1 VKFSDFFEGWL
12 NESYYANAAKIGKS
26 GDFYTAVSVGSFFGI
41 CIAREILR
49 LSADFCAKQ
58 ELSLDAATSPIAS
71 RQNLAANPGKL
82 NLDVALAKKPQN
94 SAKIA
99 IVEIGSHDGRLLCDI
114 AQAIFTLGGA
124 AALDKFSFAIIEP
137 HERLRELQRASFAES
152 FGDEIA
158 LKHFASAHEA
168 KFKDAI
174 FVANELFDAFKCE
187 AVDGENM
194 LFVKSG
200 AAKFAPIKER
210 EILTLARRFGI
221 SRGEIPVGYFRFARE
236 ICASAQRFYFIAF
249 DYGQMGASGDFS
261 LRIYRNHEVFGFFE
275 VQNLSDFY
283 GKSDLTYD
291 VNFEILRA
299 AFEDAGAVT
308 ADFKRQIAALIDF
321 GAVRLLELFMQKS
334 GEKGY
339 LNALLQFN
347 HLRAEF
353 GEKFKMIKFKKGL

>member
-1 VKFSDFFEGWL
+1 MKFSDFFEGWL

-49 LSADFCAKQ
+49 LSADFGAKQ
-58 ELSLDAATSPIAS
+58 ELSLDAAASPIAS
-71 RQNLAANPGKL
+71 RQNFAAACEL
-82 NLDVALAKKPQN
+82 NLDAVLAEKSQN
-94 SAKIA
+94 NAKIA

-114 AQAIFTLGGA
+114 VQAIFTLGGA

-137 HERLRELQRASFAES
+137 HKRLRELQRASFAES
-152 FGDEIA
+152 FGGEIA
-158 LKHFASAHEA
+158 LKHFASAREA

-194 LFVKSG
+194 LFIESG

-221 SRGEIPVGYFRFARE
+221 SRGEIPIGCFRFARE

-249 DYGQMGASGDFS
+249 DYGQMGSSGDFS
-261 LRIYRNHEVFGFFE
+261 LRIYRNHEVFSFFE

-321 GAVRLLELFMQKS
+321 GAVQLLELFMQKS

-353 GEKFKMIKFKKGL
+353 GEKFKMIKFKKGF

>member
-1 VKFSDFFEGWL
+1 MKFSDFFEGWL

-49 LSADFCAKQ
+49 LSADFSATRA
-58 ELSLDAATSPIAS
+58 LSLDAAASPIAS
-71 RQNLAANPGKL
+71 RQNFAAACEL

-124 AALDKFSFAIIEP
+124 AALDRFSFAIIEP

-152 FGDEIA
+152 FGGEIA
-158 LKHFASAHEA
+158 LKHFTSAREA

-194 LFVKSG
+194 LFIKSG
-200 AAKFAPIKER
+200 AAKFAPIKEGK
-210 EILTLARRFGI
+210 ILTIARRFGI

-261 LRIYRNHEVFGFFE
+261 LRIYRNHEVFSFFE

-308 ADFKRQIAALIDF
+308 EDFKRQIAALIDF
-321 GAVRLLELFMQKS
+321 GAVQLLELFMQKS

>member
-1 VKFSDFFEGWL
+1 MKFSDFFESWL

-49 LSADFCAKQ
+49 LSADFSATQ
-58 ELSLDAATSPIAS
+58 ALSLDAATSSGAS
-71 RQNLAANPGKL
+71 RQNFAAACEL
-82 NLDVALAKKPQN
+82 NLDVSLVEKPQN

-152 FGDEIA
+152 FGGEIA
-158 LKHFASAHEA
+158 LKHFASAREA

-194 LFVKSG
+194 LFIKSG
-200 AAKFAPIKER
+200 AAKFAPIKEG
-210 EILTLARRFGI
+210 EILTIARRFGI
-221 SRGEIPVGYFRFARE
+221 SRGEIPIGYFRFARE

-249 DYGQMGASGDFS
+249 DYGQMGSSGDFS

-321 GAVRLLELFMQKS
+321 GAVQLLELFMQKS

>member
-1 VKFSDFFEGWL
+1 MKFSDFFEGWL
-12 NESYYANAAKIGKS
+12 NESYYANTAKIGKS

-41 CIAREILR
+41 CIAHEILR
-49 LSADFCAKQ
+49 LSADFSATQ
-58 ELSLDAATSPIAS
+58 ALSLDAAASPIAS
-71 RQNLAANPGKL
+71 RQNFAAACEL
-82 NLDVALAKKPQN
+82 NLDVALEEKSQN
-94 SAKIA
+94 NAKIA
-99 IVEIGSHDGRLLCDI
+99 IIEIGSHDGRLLCDI

-124 AALDKFSFAIIEP
+124 TALDKFSFAIIEP

-152 FGDEIA
+152 FGGEIA
-158 LKHFASAHEA
+158 LKHFTSAREA

-194 LFVKSG
+194 LFIESG

-249 DYGQMGASGDFS
+249 DYGQMGSSGDFS
-261 LRIYRNHEVFGFFE
+261 LRIYRNHEVFSFFE

-321 GAVRLLELFMQKS
+321 GAVQLLELFMQKS

>member
-1 VKFSDFFEGWL
+1 M
-12 NESYYANAAKIGKS
+12 
-26 GDFYTAVSVGSFFGI
+26 
-41 CIAREILR
+41 
-49 LSADFCAKQ
+49 
-58 ELSLDAATSPIAS
+58 
-71 RQNLAANPGKL
+71 
-82 NLDVALAKKPQN
+82 
-94 SAKIA
+94 
-99 IVEIGSHDGRLLCDI
+99 
-114 AQAIFTLGGA
+114 
-124 AALDKFSFAIIEP
+124 
-137 HERLRELQRASFAES
+137 
-152 FGDEIA
+152 
-158 LKHFASAHEA
+158 
-168 KFKDAI
+168 
-174 FVANELFDAFKCE
+174 ANELFDAFKCE

-194 LFVKSG
+194 LFIKSG
-200 AAKFAPIKER
+200 AAKFAPIKEG

-249 DYGQMGASGDFS
+249 DYGQMGSSGDFS
-261 LRIYRNHEVFGFFE
+261 LRIYRNHEVFSFFE

-321 GAVRLLELFMQKS
+321 GAVQLLELFMQRS

>member
-1 VKFSDFFEGWL
+1 
-12 NESYYANAAKIGKS
+12 
-26 GDFYTAVSVGSFFGI
+26 
-41 CIAREILR
+41 
-49 LSADFCAKQ
+49 
-58 ELSLDAATSPIAS
+58 
-71 RQNLAANPGKL
+71 
-82 NLDVALAKKPQN
+82 
-94 SAKIA
+94 
-99 IVEIGSHDGRLLCDI
+99 
-114 AQAIFTLGGA
+114 
-124 AALDKFSFAIIEP
+124 
-137 HERLRELQRASFAES
+137 
-152 FGDEIA
+152 
-158 LKHFASAHEA
+158 
-168 KFKDAI
+168 
-174 FVANELFDAFKCE
+174 
-187 AVDGENM
+187 M
-194 LFVKSG
+194 LFIKSG

-221 SRGEIPVGYFRFARE
+221 SRGEIPIGYFRFARE

-321 GAVRLLELFMQKS
+321 GAVQLLELFMQKS

-339 LNALLQFN
+339 HNALLQFN

>member
-1 VKFSDFFEGWL
+1 VKFSDFFESWL
-12 NESYYANAAKIGKS
+12 NESYYANATKIGKS

-49 LSADFCAKQ
+49 LSADFCATQ
-58 ELSLDAATSPIAS
+58 ELSLDAAASPIAS
-71 RQNLAANPGKL
+71 RQNFAAACEL
-82 NLDVALAKKPQN
+82 NLDAVLAEKSQN
-94 SAKIA
+94 NAKIA

-124 AALDKFSFAIIEP
+124 AALDRFSFAIIEP

-152 FGDEIA
+152 FGGEIVP
-158 LKHFASAHEA
+158 KHFTSACEA

-187 AVDGENM
+187 AVDSENM
-194 LFVKSG
+194 LFIKSG
-200 AAKFAPIKER
+200 AAKFAPIKEG
-210 EILTLARRFGI
+210 EILTIARRFGI

-236 ICASAQRFYFIAF
+236 ICASAQRFYFITF
-249 DYGQMGASGDFS
+249 DYGQMGSSGDFS
-261 LRIYRNHEVFGFFE
+261 LRIYRDHEVFGFFE

-321 GAVRLLELFMQKS
+321 GAVQLLELFMQKS

-339 LNALLQFN
+339 HNALLQFN

>member
-1 VKFSDFFEGWL
+1 MKFSDFFEGWL

-49 LSADFCAKQ
+49 LSVDFCATQ
-58 ELSLDAATSPIAS
+58 ELSLDTAASPIAS
-71 RQNLAANPGKL
+71 RQNFAAACEL
-82 NLDVALAKKPQN
+82 NSDVALAEKPQN

-158 LKHFASAHEA
+158 LKHFTGAREA

-194 LFVKSG
+194 LFIESG
-200 AAKFAPIKER
+200 AVKFAPIKER
-210 EILTLARRFGI
+210 EILTLARKFGI
-221 SRGEIPVGYFRFARE
+221 SRGEISVGYFRFARE

-249 DYGQMGASGDFS
+249 DYGQMGTSGDFS
-261 LRIYRNHEVFGFFE
+261 LRIYRNHEVFSFFE

>member
-1 VKFSDFFEGWL
+1 VKFSDFFESWL
-12 NESYYANAAKIGKS
+12 NERYYANAAKIGKS

-49 LSADFCAKQ
+49 LSADFSATQ
-58 ELSLDAATSPIAS
+58 ELSLDAAASSDAS
-71 RQNLAANPGKL
+71 RQNFAAACEL
-82 NLDVALAKKPQN
+82 NSDVALAEKPQN

-124 AALDKFSFAIIEP
+124 AALDRFSFAIIEP
-137 HERLRELQRASFAES
+137 HERLRELQQASFAES
-152 FGDEIA
+152 FGGEIS
-158 LKHFASAHEA
+158 LKHFTSAREA

-194 LFVKSG
+194 LFIKSG

-221 SRGEIPVGYFRFARE
+221 SRGEIPIGYFRFARE

-321 GAVRLLELFMQKS
+321 GAVQLLELFMQKS

-339 LNALLQFN
+339 HNALLQFN

>member
-1 VKFSDFFEGWL
+1 MKFSDFFEGWL

-49 LSADFCAKQ
+49 LSADFSATQ
-58 ELSLDAATSPIAS
+58 ALSLDAATSPIAS
-71 RQNLAANPGKL
+71 RQNFAAACEL
-82 NLDVALAKKPQN
+82 NLDVALAEKLQN

-124 AALDKFSFAIIEP
+124 AALDRFSFAIIEP

-152 FGDEIA
+152 FGGEIA
-158 LKHFASAHEA
+158 LKHFTSAREA

-194 LFVKSG
+194 LFIESG
-200 AAKFAPIKER
+200 AAKFAPIKEG

-221 SRGEIPVGYFRFARE
+221 SRGEIPIGYFRFARE
-236 ICASAQRFYFIAF
+236 ICASAQRVYFIAF

-308 ADFKRQIAALIDF
+308 VDFKRQISALMDF
-321 GAVRLLELFMQKS
+321 GAVQLLELFMQKS

>member
-1 VKFSDFFEGWL
+1 MKFSDFFESWL

-49 LSADFCAKQ
+49 LSADFCATQ
-58 ELSLDAATSPIAS
+58 ELSLDAAASPIAS
-71 RQNLAANPGKL
+71 RQNLAAPCEL
-82 NLDVALAKKPQN
+82 NSDAVLTEKPQN

-124 AALDKFSFAIIEP
+124 AALDRFSFAIIEP

-152 FGDEIA
+152 FGGEIA
-158 LKHFASAHEA
+158 LKHFASVREV

-194 LFVKSG
+194 LFIKSG
-200 AAKFAPIKER
+200 AAKFAPIKKR
-210 EILTLARRFGI
+210 EILTIARRFGI
-221 SRGEIPVGYFRFARE
+221 SRGEIPIGYFRFARE
-236 ICASAQRFYFIAF
+236 ICASVQRFYFIAF
-249 DYGQMGASGDFS
+249 DYGQMGSSGDFS
-261 LRIYRNHEVFGFFE
+261 LRIYRNHEVFSFFE

-299 AFEDAGAVT
+299 AFEDAGAMT

-321 GAVRLLELFMQKS
+321 GAVQLLELFMQKS

-353 GEKFKMIKFKKGL
+353 GEKFKMIKFKRGF

>member
-1 VKFSDFFEGWL
+1 MKFSDFFEGWL

-49 LSADFCAKQ
+49 LSADFGATQ
-58 ELSLDAATSPIAS
+58 ALSLDAATSPIAS
-71 RQNLAANPGKL
+71 RQNLAAACEL
-82 NLDVALAKKPQN
+82 NSDVALAEKSQN
-94 SAKIA
+94 NAKIA
-99 IVEIGSHDGRLLCDI
+99 IVEIGSHDGQLLCDI

-137 HERLRELQRASFAES
+137 HERLCELQRASFAES
-152 FGDEIA
+152 FGGEIA
-158 LKHFASAHEA
+158 LKHFTSAREA

-187 AVDGENM
+187 TVDGENM
-194 LFVKSG
+194 LFIKSG
-200 AAKFAPIKER
+200 AAKFAPIKEG

-249 DYGQMGASGDFS
+249 DYGQMGSSGDFS
-261 LRIYRNHEVFGFFE
+261 LRIYRNHEVFSFFE

-299 AFEDAGAVT
+299 AFEDAGAAM

-321 GAVRLLELFMQKS
+321 GAVQLLELFMQKS

-353 GEKFKMIKFKKGL
+353 GEKFKMIKFKKGF

>member
-1 VKFSDFFEGWL
+1 MKFSDFFEGWL

-26 GDFYTAVSVGSFFGI
+26 GDFYTAVSVGSLFGI

-49 LSADFCAKQ
+49 LSADFCATQ
-58 ELSLDAATSPIAS
+58 ELSLDAAASPIAS
-71 RQNLAANPGKL
+71 RQNFAAVCEL
-82 NLDVALAKKPQN
+82 NLDAALAKKPQN

-124 AALDKFSFAIIEP
+124 AALDRFSFAIIEP

-158 LKHFASAHEA
+158 LKHFTSAHEA

-194 LFVKSG
+194 LFIESG

-210 EILTLARRFGI
+210 EILTLARRFSI

-261 LRIYRNHEVFGFFE
+261 LRIYRNHEVFSFFE
-275 VQNLSDFY
+275 VQSLSDFY

-299 AFEDAGAVT
+299 AFEDAGAAM

-321 GAVRLLELFMQKS
+321 GAVQLLELFMQKS
-334 GEKGY
+334 GERGY
-339 LNALLQFN
+339 HNALLQFN

-353 GEKFKMIKFKKGL
+353 GEKFKMIKFKKGF

>member
-1 VKFSDFFEGWL
+1 MKFSDFFEGWL
-12 NESYYANAAKIGKS
+12 NESYYVNAAKIGKS

-49 LSADFCAKQ
+49 LSADFSATQ
-58 ELSLDAATSPIAS
+58 ELGLDAAAGPIAS
-71 RQNLAANPGKL
+71 RQNFAAVCEL

-152 FGDEIA
+152 FGGEIVP
-158 LKHFASAHEA
+158 KHFASAREA

-194 LFVKSG
+194 LFIESG

-261 LRIYRNHEVFGFFE
+261 LRIYRNHEVFSFFE

-299 AFEDAGAVT
+299 AFEDAGAAM

-321 GAVRLLELFMQKS
+321 GAIQLLELFMQKS
-334 GEKGY
+334 GERGY
-339 LNALLQFN
+339 RNALLQFN

>member
-1 VKFSDFFEGWL
+1 MKFSDFFESWL

-49 LSADFCAKQ
+49 LSVDFYATQ
-58 ELSLDAATSPIAS
+58 ELSLDTAASPIAS
-71 RQNLAANPGKL
+71 RQNFAAACEL
-82 NLDVALAKKPQN
+82 NSDAVLTEKSKN

-124 AALDKFSFAIIEP
+124 AALDRFSFVIIEP

-152 FGDEIA
+152 FGGEIA
-158 LKHFASAHEA
+158 LKHFTSAREA

-194 LFVKSG
+194 LFIESG

-261 LRIYRNHEVFGFFE
+261 LRIYRNHEVFSFFE

-299 AFEDAGAVT
+299 AFEDAGAAM

-321 GAVRLLELFMQKS
+321 GAIQLLELFMQKS
-334 GEKGY
+334 GERGY
-339 LNALLQFN
+339 RNALLQFN

>member
-1 VKFSDFFEGWL
+1 MKFSDFFESWL
-12 NESYYANAAKIGKS
+12 NERYYANAAKIGKS

-49 LSADFCAKQ
+49 LSADFCATQ
-58 ELSLDAATSPIAS
+58 ELSLDAAASSGAS
-71 RQNLAANPGKL
+71 RQGLEAACEL
-82 NLDVALAKKPQN
+82 NSDAVLTEKSKN

-124 AALDKFSFAIIEP
+124 AVLDKFSFAIIEP

-152 FGDEIA
+152 FGGEIA
-158 LKHFASAHEA
+158 LKHFTSAREA

-194 LFVKSG
+194 LFIESG

-261 LRIYRNHEVFGFFE
+261 LRIYRNHEVFSFFE

-299 AFEDAGAVT
+299 AFEDVGAMT
-308 ADFKRQIAALIDF
+308 ADFKRQIAALMDF
-321 GAVRLLELFMQKS
+321 GAVQLLELFMQKS

>member
-1 VKFSDFFEGWL
+1 MKFSDFFESWL

-49 LSADFCAKQ
+49 LSADFGAKQ
-58 ELSLDAATSPIAS
+58 ELSLDAAASPIAS
-71 RQNLAANPGKL
+71 RQNFAAACEL
-82 NLDVALAKKPQN
+82 NLDAVLAEKSQN
-94 SAKIA
+94 NAKIA

-114 AQAIFTLGGA
+114 VQAIFTLGGA

-152 FGDEIA
+152 FGGEIA
-158 LKHFASAHEA
+158 LKHFTSAREA

-194 LFVKSG
+194 LFIESG
-200 AAKFAPIKER
+200 AAKFAPIKEC
-210 EILTLARRFGI
+210 EILTLERRFGI

-261 LRIYRNHEVFGFFE
+261 LRIYRNHEVFSFFE

-321 GAVRLLELFMQKS
+321 GAVQLLELFMQKS

>member
-49 LSADFCAKQ
+49 LSADFSATQ
-58 ELSLDAATSPIAS
+58 ALSLDAATSPIAS
-71 RQNLAANPGKL
+71 RQNFAAACEL
-82 NLDVALAKKPQN
+82 NLDVALAEKLQN

-124 AALDKFSFAIIEP
+124 AALDRFSFAIIEP

-152 FGDEIA
+152 FGGEIA
-158 LKHFASAHEA
+158 LKHFTSAREA

-194 LFVKSG
+194 LFIESG
-200 AAKFAPIKER
+200 AAKFAPIKEG

-221 SRGEIPVGYFRFARE
+221 SRGEIPIGYFRFARE

-308 ADFKRQIAALIDF
+308 VDFKRQISALMDF
-321 GAVRLLELFMQKS
+321 GAVQLLELFMQKS

>member
-1 VKFSDFFEGWL
+1 MKFSDFFEGWL
-12 NESYYANAAKIGKS
+12 NESYYVNTAKIGKS

-49 LSADFCAKQ
+49 LSADFSATQ
-58 ELSLDAATSPIAS
+58 ALSLDAAASPIAS
-71 RQNLAANPGKL
+71 RQNFAAVCEL
-82 NLDVALAKKPQN
+82 NLDAVLAEKSQN
-94 SAKIA
+94 NAKIA

-124 AALDKFSFAIIEP
+124 AALDRFSFAIIEP
-137 HERLRELQRASFAES
+137 HERLRELQRASFSES
-152 FGDEIA
+152 FGGEIA
-158 LKHFASAHEA
+158 LKHFASAREA

-194 LFVKSG
+194 LFIESG
-200 AAKFAPIKER
+200 AAKFAPIKEG
-210 EILTLARRFGI
+210 EILTLARRFSI
-221 SRGEIPVGYFRFARE
+221 SRGEISIGYFRFARE

-249 DYGQMGASGDFS
+249 DYGQMGSSGDFS
-261 LRIYRNHEVFGFFE
+261 LRIYRNHEVFSFFE

-308 ADFKRQIAALIDF
+308 VDFKRQIAALIDF
-321 GAVRLLELFMQKS
+321 GAVQLLELFMQKS

>member
-1 VKFSDFFEGWL
+1 MKFSDFFEGWL
-12 NESYYANAAKIGKS
+12 NESYYANTAKIGKS

-41 CIAREILR
+41 CIAHEILR
-49 LSADFCAKQ
+49 LSADFSATQ
-58 ELSLDAATSPIAS
+58 ALSLDAAASPIAS
-71 RQNLAANPGKL
+71 RQNFAAACEL
-82 NLDVALAKKPQN
+82 NLDVALEEKSQN
-94 SAKIA
+94 NAKIA
-99 IVEIGSHDGRLLCDI
+99 IIEIGSHDGRLLCDI

-124 AALDKFSFAIIEP
+124 TALDKFSFAIIEP

-152 FGDEIA
+152 FGGEIA
-158 LKHFASAHEA
+158 LKHFTSAREA

-194 LFVKSG
+194 LFIESG

-249 DYGQMGASGDFS
+249 DYGQMGSSGDFS

-321 GAVRLLELFMQKS
+321 GAVQLLELFMQKS

>member
-1 VKFSDFFEGWL
+1 M
-12 NESYYANAAKIGKS
+12 
-26 GDFYTAVSVGSFFGI
+26 
-41 CIAREILR
+41 
-49 LSADFCAKQ
+49 
-58 ELSLDAATSPIAS
+58 
-71 RQNLAANPGKL
+71 
-82 NLDVALAKKPQN
+82 
-94 SAKIA
+94 
-99 IVEIGSHDGRLLCDI
+99 
-114 AQAIFTLGGA
+114 
-124 AALDKFSFAIIEP
+124 
-137 HERLRELQRASFAES
+137 SFAES

-158 LKHFASAHEA
+158 LKHFASAREA

-194 LFVKSG
+194 LFIESG
-200 AAKFAPIKER
+200 AVKFAPIKER

-236 ICASAQRFYFIAF
+236 ICANAQRFYFIAF
-249 DYGQMGASGDFS
+249 DYGQMGAGGDFS

-308 ADFKRQIAALIDF
+308 TDFKRQIAALIDF
-321 GAVRLLELFMQKS
+321 GAVQLLELFMQKS

-353 GEKFKMIKFKKGL
+353 GKKFKMIKFKKGL

>member
-1 VKFSDFFEGWL
+1 MKFSDFFEGWL

-49 LSADFCAKQ
+49 LSADFGAKQ
-58 ELSLDAATSPIAS
+58 ELSLDAAASPIAS
-71 RQNLAANPGKL
+71 RQNFAAACEL
-82 NLDVALAKKPQN
+82 NLDAVLAEKSQN
-94 SAKIA
+94 NAKIA

-114 AQAIFTLGGA
+114 VQAIFTLGGA

-152 FGDEIA
+152 FGGEIA
-158 LKHFASAHEA
+158 LKHFASAREA

-194 LFVKSG
+194 LFIESG
-200 AAKFAPIKER
+200 AAKFAPIKES

-221 SRGEIPVGYFRFARE
+221 SRGEIPIGYFRFARE

-249 DYGQMGASGDFS
+249 DYGQMGSSGDFS
-261 LRIYRNHEVFGFFE
+261 LRIYRNHEVFSFFE

-321 GAVRLLELFMQKS
+321 GAVQLLELFMQKS

>member
-1 VKFSDFFEGWL
+1 MKFSDFFESWL
-12 NESYYANAAKIGKS
+12 NKSYYANAAKIGKS

-49 LSADFCAKQ
+49 LSADFCATQ
-58 ELSLDAATSPIAS
+58 ELSLDAAASSGAS

-82 NLDVALAKKPQN
+82 NSDVALAEKPQN

-152 FGDEIA
+152 FGGEIA
-158 LKHFASAHEA
+158 LKHFASAREA

-194 LFVKSG
+194 LFIKSG
-200 AAKFAPIKER
+200 AAKFAPIKEG

-261 LRIYRNHEVFGFFE
+261 LRIYRNHEVFSFFE

-299 AFEDAGAVT
+299 AFEDVGAMT
-308 ADFKRQIAALIDF
+308 ADFKRQIAALMDF
-321 GAVRLLELFMQKS
+321 GAVQLLELFMQKS

-353 GEKFKMIKFKKGL
+353 GEKFKMIKFKKGF

>member
-1 VKFSDFFEGWL
+1 MKFSDFFEGWL

-49 LSADFCAKQ
+49 LSADFGAKQ
-58 ELSLDAATSPIAS
+58 ELSLDAAASPIAS
-71 RQNLAANPGKL
+71 RQNFAAACEL
-82 NLDVALAKKPQN
+82 NLDAVLAEKSQN
-94 SAKIA
+94 NAKIA

-114 AQAIFTLGGA
+114 VQAIFTLGGA

-152 FGDEIA
+152 FGGEIA
-158 LKHFASAHEA
+158 LKHFASAREA

-194 LFVKSG
+194 LFIESG
-200 AAKFAPIKER
+200 AAKFAPIKES

-221 SRGEIPVGYFRFARE
+221 SRGEIPIGCFRFARE

-249 DYGQMGASGDFS
+249 DYGQMGSSGDFS
-261 LRIYRNHEVFGFFE
+261 LRIYRNHEVFSFFE

-321 GAVRLLELFMQKS
+321 GAVQLLELFMQKS

>member
-1 VKFSDFFEGWL
+1 MKFSDFFEGWL

-58 ELSLDAATSPIAS
+58 ELSLDVAASSGAS
-71 RQNLAANPGKL
+71 QQNLAANPDKL
-82 NLDVALAKKPQN
+82 NLDVALAEKPQN

-124 AALDKFSFAIIEP
+124 ALDKFSFAIIEP

-152 FGDEIA
+152 FGGEIVP
-158 LKHFASAHEA
+158 KHFTSAREA

-194 LFVKSG
+194 LFIKSG

-210 EILTLARRFGI
+210 GILTLARRFGI
-221 SRGEIPVGYFRFARE
+221 SSGEIPIGYFRFARE

-249 DYGQMGASGDFS
+249 DYGQMGSSGDFS
-261 LRIYRNHEVFGFFE
+261 LRIYRNHEVFSFFE

-299 AFEDAGAVT
+299 AFEDAGAAT

-321 GAVRLLELFMQKS
+321 GAVQLLELFMQKS

>member
-1 VKFSDFFEGWL
+1 MKFSDFFESWL

-49 LSADFCAKQ
+49 LSADFCVAQ
-58 ELSLDAATSPIAS
+58 ELSLDAAASPIAS
-71 RQNLAANPGKL
+71 RQNFAAECEL
-82 NLDVALAKKPQN
+82 NLDAALAEKSQN

-124 AALDKFSFAIIEP
+124 AALDRFSFAIIEP

-152 FGDEIA
+152 FGGEIA
-158 LKHFASAHEA
+158 LKHFTSAREA

-194 LFVKSG
+194 LFIKSG
-200 AAKFAPIKER
+200 AAKFAPIKDR

-249 DYGQMGASGDFS
+249 DYGQMGSSGDFS

-275 VQNLSDFY
+275 VQNLSNFY

-299 AFEDAGAVT
+299 AFEDAGAAM
-308 ADFKRQIAALIDF
+308 ADFKRQIAALMDF
-321 GAVRLLELFMQKS
+321 GAVQLLELFMQKS

-339 LNALLQFN
+339 HNALLQFN

>member
-1 VKFSDFFEGWL
+1 MKFSDFFEGWL

-49 LSADFCAKQ
+49 LSADFGAKQ
-58 ELSLDAATSPIAS
+58 ELSLDAAASPIAS
-71 RQNLAANPGKL
+71 RQNFAAACEL
-82 NLDVALAKKPQN
+82 NLDAVLAEKSQN
-94 SAKIA
+94 NAKIA

-114 AQAIFTLGGA
+114 VQAIFTLGGA

-152 FGDEIA
+152 FGGEIA
-158 LKHFASAHEA
+158 LKHFASAREA

-194 LFVKSG
+194 LFIESG
-200 AAKFAPIKER
+200 AVKFVPIKER

-221 SRGEIPVGYFRFARE
+221 SRGEIPIGCFRFARE

-249 DYGQMGASGDFS
+249 DYGQMGSSGDFS
-261 LRIYRNHEVFGFFE
+261 LRIYRNHEVFSFFE

-321 GAVRLLELFMQKS
+321 GAVQLLELFMQKS

>member
-49 LSADFCAKQ
+49 LSADFSATQ
-58 ELSLDAATSPIAS
+58 ALSLDAATSPIAS
-71 RQNLAANPGKL
+71 RQNFAAACEL
-82 NLDVALAKKPQN
+82 NLDVALAEKLQN

-124 AALDKFSFAIIEP
+124 AALDRFSFAIIEP

-152 FGDEIA
+152 FGGEIA
-158 LKHFASAHEA
+158 LKHFTSAREA

-194 LFVKSG
+194 LFIESG
-200 AAKFAPIKER
+200 AAKFAPIKEG

-221 SRGEIPVGYFRFARE
+221 SRGEIPIGYFRFARE
-236 ICASAQRFYFIAF
+236 ICASAQRVYFIAF

-308 ADFKRQIAALIDF
+308 VDFKRQISALMDF
-321 GAVRLLELFMQKS
+321 GAVQLLELFMQKS

>member
-49 LSADFCAKQ
+49 LSADFGAKQ
-58 ELSLDAATSPIAS
+58 ELSLDAAASPIAS
-71 RQNLAANPGKL
+71 RQNFAAACEL
-82 NLDVALAKKPQN
+82 NLDAVLAEKSQN
-94 SAKIA
+94 NAKIA

-114 AQAIFTLGGA
+114 VQAIFTLGGA

-152 FGDEIA
+152 FGGEIA
-158 LKHFASAHEA
+158 LKHFASAREA

-194 LFVKSG
+194 LFIESG
-200 AAKFAPIKER
+200 AAKFAPIKES

-221 SRGEIPVGYFRFARE
+221 SRGEIPIGYFRFARE

-249 DYGQMGASGDFS
+249 DYGQMGSSGDFS
-261 LRIYRNHEVFGFFE
+261 LRIYRNHEVFSFFE

-321 GAVRLLELFMQKS
+321 GAVQLLELFMQKS

>member
-1 VKFSDFFEGWL
+1 MKFSDFFEGWL

-26 GDFYTAVSVGSFFGI
+26 GDFYTAVSVGSLFGI

-49 LSADFCAKQ
+49 LSADFCATQ
-58 ELSLDAATSPIAS
+58 ELSLDAAASLGAS
-71 RQNLAANPGKL
+71 RQDLEAACEL
-82 NLDVALAKKPQN
+82 NSDAVLTEKSQN
-94 SAKIA
+94 NAKIA

-158 LKHFASAHEA
+158 LKHFASVHEA

-194 LFVKSG
+194 LFIESG

-221 SRGEIPVGYFRFARE
+221 SRGEIPIGYFRFARE

-261 LRIYRNHEVFGFFE
+261 LRIYRNHEVFSFFE

-308 ADFKRQIAALIDF
+308 ADFKRQIAALMDF
-321 GAVRLLELFMQKS
+321 GAVQLLELFMQKS

>member
-1 VKFSDFFEGWL
+1 MKFSDFFEGWL

-49 LSADFCAKQ
+49 LSADFGAKQ
-58 ELSLDAATSPIAS
+58 ELSLDAAASPIAS
-71 RQNLAANPGKL
+71 RQNFAAACEL
-82 NLDVALAKKPQN
+82 NLDAVLAEKSQN
-94 SAKIA
+94 NAKIA

-114 AQAIFTLGGA
+114 VQAIFTLGGA

-152 FGDEIA
+152 FGGEIA
-158 LKHFASAHEA
+158 LKHFASAREA

-194 LFVKSG
+194 LFIESG

-221 SRGEIPVGYFRFARE
+221 SRGEIPIGYFRFARE

-261 LRIYRNHEVFGFFE
+261 LRIYRNHEVFSFFE

-308 ADFKRQIAALIDF
+308 ADFKRQIAALMDF
-321 GAVRLLELFMQKS
+321 GAVQLLELFMQKS